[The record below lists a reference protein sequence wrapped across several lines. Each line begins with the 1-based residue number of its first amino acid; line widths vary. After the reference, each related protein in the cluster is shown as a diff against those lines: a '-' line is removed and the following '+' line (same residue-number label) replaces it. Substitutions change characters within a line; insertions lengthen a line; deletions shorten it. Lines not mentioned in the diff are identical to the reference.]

1 MQPRYIHSKRYVRIA
16 TIALVILGALA
27 LGNEHA
33 RAQLGLDT
41 LRAVVD
47 KAKGKNLPGKEILKG
62 KSAPN
67 LKGQVGKGQVQKGLA
82 GKDAISNATKNK
94 GAIERFTKGP
104 LTKDKA
110 KDLIARD
117 KLKDQFGK
125 GATDKFGKD
134 RLTKDRLTKD
144 GFTKDK
150 LGKDKLGKEKLGGK
164 DQLAKDKLGKG
175 KDQLAKDKLGKDQ
188 LAKDKLGKGKG
199 QLAKDKLGKDKLGK
213 DKLGKDQLAKDKLGK
228 GKDQLAKDKLGKDK
242 AGEIK
247 FAKGKT
253 MPDKRTAT
261 RIASAKNPVERGKI
275 RVDHR
280 REINVA
286 RVRLPPRVFPGAAG
300 FTAVPPA
307 GETRFVST
315 EMVFHVG
322 PNVSRQTVDATAA
335 RLGVTVVGAQTSGIT
350 GGTLYHFSLPP
361 GRQVSDVVRSL
372 ESERVGIPSPNYVY
386 RIVQDTASDTS
397 SSAGTPEQY
406 TIEKLQLAEVHKVAT
421 GRNVLVAVIDSKVD
435 AKHPDLADAIVEH
448 YDAVGRQEQAHSHGT
463 GMAGAIASHRKLL
476 GIAPGARILAVH
488 AFSTSSRQS
497 PEATTRQII
506 AGIEW
511 AINKG
516 ARVINMSFAGPY
528 DPMIQLAMR
537 NAAAKGVILIAAS
550 GNMGA
555 KSPPLYPAADPHVI
569 AVTATDDSDSLFTQ
583 AVRGPHVAVA
593 APGVDV
599 VVPAPDDTYQL
610 TTGTSVAAAHVSGVA
625 ALLLERHPSV
635 DARTVL
641 EVLTTSARNLN
652 PKGRDDLYGWGLIDP
667 SAALQELD
675 SRIADGKLIATAKP
689 AAPKAAATKSAT
701 APKPAAAPKTA
712 SPNPNVPNS
721 APRPASTSTLPPAR

>member
-1 MQPRYIHSKRYVRIA
+1 M
-16 TIALVILGALA
+16 ILGALA

-41 LRAVVD
+41 LRQVID
-47 KAKGKNLPGKEILKG
+47 KTKGKSVPGKEILKG
-62 KSAPN
+62 KNAPN
-67 LKGQVGKGQVQKGLA
+67 LKGQVQKGPGA
-82 GKDAISNATKNK
+82 RDAISNATKNK
-94 GAIERFTKGP
+94 GAIEKFTKGP

-125 GATDKFGKD
+125 GPTDKIGKD
-134 RLTKDRLTKD
+134 KLTKDRLTKD

-150 LGKDKLGKEKLGGK
+150 LGKDKLGGK

-188 LAKDKLGKGKG
+188 LAKDKLGKGK
-199 QLAKDKLGKDKLGK
+199 
-213 DKLGKDQLAKDKLGK
+213 DQLAKDKLGK
-228 GKDQLAKDKLGKDK
+228 GKDQLANDKLGKGK
-242 AGEIK
+242 AGELK

-253 MPDKRTAT
+253 MPDKRAVT
-261 RIASAKNPVERGKI
+261 RITSAKNPVERGKI

-280 REINVA
+280 REINIA
-286 RVRLPPRVFPGAAG
+286 RARLPPRLFPGAVG

-322 PNVSRQTVDATAA
+322 PNVSRATVDATTQ
-335 RLGVTVVGAQTSGIT
+335 RLGVTIIGVQPSGIT
-350 GGTLYHFSLPP
+350 GGTLYHLSLPP
-361 GRQVSDVVRSL
+361 GRQVADVVRSL
-372 ESERVGIPSPNYVY
+372 ETERVGIASPNYVY

-397 SSAGTPEQY
+397 SAAGTPEQY

-421 GRNVLVAVIDSKVD
+421 GRDVLVAVIDSKVD

-463 GMAGAIASHRKLL
+463 GMAGAIVSHRKLL

-488 AFSTSSRQS
+488 AFSTSTRQS

-516 ARVINMSFAGPY
+516 ARIINMSFAGPY

-555 KSPPLYPAADPHVI
+555 KSPPLYPAADPNVI
-569 AVTATDDSDSLFTQ
+569 AVTATDDGDTLFTG

-625 ALLLERHPSV
+625 ALLLERHPAV

-641 EVLTTSARNLN
+641 EVLTTTARNLN

-667 SAALQELD
+667 AAALQELD

-689 AAPKAAATKSAT
+689 AAPKAATKSAT
-701 APKPAAAPKTA
+701 APKSTAPKTA

-721 APRPASTSTLPPAR
+721 APRPASTSTLPAAR

>member
-1 MQPRYIHSKRYVRIA
+1 MQPGGHINSRRYVRIA
-16 TIALVILGALA
+16 AIALVILGALA
-27 LGNEHA
+27 LGNGHA

-104 LTKDKA
+104 LTKD
-110 KDLIARD
+110 
-117 KLKDQFGK
+117 
-125 GATDKFGKD
+125 
-134 RLTKDRLTKD
+134 RLTKD

-150 LGKDKLGKEKLGGK
+150 LGKDKLGKDKLGGK

-188 LAKDKLGKGKG
+188 LAKDKLGKGKD
-199 QLAKDKLGKDKLGK
+199 QLAK

-335 RLGVTVVGAQTSGIT
+335 RLGVSVVGAQTSGIT

-397 SSAGTPEQY
+397 SAAGTPEQY

-641 EVLTTSARNLN
+641 EVLTTTARNLN

-689 AAPKAAATKSAT
+689 AAPKAATKSAT
-701 APKPAAAPKTA
+701 APKPAAPKTA

-721 APRPASTSTLPPAR
+721 APRPASAAPPPVR

>member
-1 MQPRYIHSKRYVRIA
+1 MQPGHTNSKRYVRIA

-41 LRAVVD
+41 LRQVID
-47 KAKGKNLPGKEILKG
+47 KTKGKSVPGKEILKG

-67 LKGQVGKGQVQKGLA
+67 LKGQVQKGQTA
-82 GKDAISNATKNK
+82 KDAIGNATKNK
-94 GAIERFTKGP
+94 GAIEKFTKGP

-117 KLKDQFGK
+117 KLKDGFGK
-125 GATDKFGKD
+125 GPADKLTRDKLATDKIGKD
-134 RLTKDRLTKD
+134 KLTKDRLTKD
-144 GFTKDK
+144 GLTKDK
-150 LGKDKLGKEKLGGK
+150 LGKDKLGGK

-188 LAKDKLGKGKG
+188 LAKDKLGKGK
-199 QLAKDKLGKDKLGK
+199 
-213 DKLGKDQLAKDKLGK
+213 DQLAKDKL

-253 MPDKRTAT
+253 MPDKRAAT

-335 RLGVTVVGAQTSGIT
+335 RLGVTVVGVQASGIT

-421 GRNVLVAVIDSKVD
+421 GRDVLVAVIDSKID
-435 AKHPDLADAIVEH
+435 TKHPDLADAIVEH

-569 AVTATDDSDSLFTQ
+569 AVTATDDSDNLFTQ

-641 EVLTTSARNLN
+641 EVLTTTARNLN

-667 SAALQELD
+667 AAALQELD

-701 APKPAAAPKTA
+701 APKPAAPKTA
-712 SPNPNVPNS
+712 SPNPNVPNPA
-721 APRPASTSTLPPAR
+721 APRPASATPPPAR

>member
-1 MQPRYIHSKRYVRIA
+1 MQPGHTHSKRYVRIA
-16 TIALVILGALA
+16 TVALVILGALA

-33 RAQLGLDT
+33 RAQFGLDT

-67 LKGQVGKGQVQKGLA
+67 LKGQVQKGPGA
-82 GKDAISNATKNK
+82 RDAISNATKNK

-104 LTKDKA
+104 LAKDKA

-117 KLKDQFGK
+117 KIKGQFGK
-125 GATDKFGKD
+125 GPAEKLTRDRLTDKIGKD
-134 RLTKDRLTKD
+134 KLTKDRLSKD
-144 GFTKDK
+144 RLTKDK
-150 LGKDKLGKEKLGGK
+150 LGKDRLGGK
-164 DQLAKDKLGKG
+164 DQLAKDKLGKGKDQFAKDKLGKG
-175 KDQLAKDKLGKDQ
+175 KDQLAKDKLGK
-188 LAKDKLGKGKG
+188 
-199 QLAKDKLGKDKLGK
+199 
-213 DKLGKDQLAKDKLGK
+213 GKDQLAKDKLGK

-253 MPDKRTAT
+253 MPDKRAAT

-280 REINVA
+280 RAINVA

-322 PNVSRQTVDATAA
+322 PNVSRQTVDATAK
-335 RLGVTVVGAQTSGIT
+335 RLGVTVVGVQASGIT

-372 ESERVGIPSPNYVY
+372 ETERVGIPSPNYVY

-421 GRNVLVAVIDSKVD
+421 GRDVLIAVIDSKVD

-476 GIAPGARILAVH
+476 GIAPKARILAVH
-488 AFSTSSRQS
+488 AFSTSTRQT

-516 ARVINMSFAGPY
+516 ARIINMSFAGPY

-569 AVTATDDSDSLFTQ
+569 AVTATDDSDTLFTQ

-593 APGVDV
+593 APGVDI

-625 ALLLERHPSV
+625 ALLLEWHPSV

-641 EVLTTSARNLN
+641 EVLTSTARNLN

-667 SAALQELD
+667 AAALQELD

-701 APKPAAAPKTA
+701 APKTAAPKTA

-721 APRPASTSTLPPAR
+721 APRPASTTPSAR